1 MNLNLTDVTV
11 EENERQYI
19 KYTGEALLK
28 VVKVTVGKTQTQND
42 QIKVHFQDKQGLFI
56 IESFTVVPQ
65 SLWAIKILVKAL
77 GLPEIIN
84 TDNFVGRYAN
94 ATIKEKKTQNG
105 IIYVVDKYAESKLNK
120 PLNIQPMQQQQEVNS
135 DYVHNVNIDNDEI
148 PF

>member
-77 GLPEIIN
+77 GLPEVIN
-84 TDNFVGRYAN
+84 TDNFIGRYVN

-105 IIYVVDKYAESKLNK
+105 IIYVIDKYSESKLNE
-120 PLNIQPMQQQQEVNS
+120 PLNIQPVQQQEANN

>member
-11 EENERQYI
+11 EENERQYV

-84 TDNFVGRYAN
+84 TDNFIGRYVN

-105 IIYVVDKYAESKLNK
+105 IIYVIDKYSESKLNK
-120 PLNIQPMQQQQEVNS
+120 PLNIQPVQQQETNN

>member
-77 GLPEIIN
+77 GLPEVIN
-84 TDNFVGRYAN
+84 TDNFIGRYVN

-105 IIYVVDKYAESKLNK
+105 IIYVIDKYSESKLNK
-120 PLNIQPMQQQQEVNS
+120 PLNIQPVQQQEANN

>member
-1 MNLNLTDVTV
+1 MNLNLTDVPV
-11 EENERQYI
+11 EENERQYV

-28 VVKVTVGKTQTQND
+28 AVKVTVGKTQTQND

-84 TDNFVGRYAN
+84 TDNFIGRYVN

-105 IIYVVDKYAESKLNK
+105 IIYVIDKYSESKLNK
-120 PLNIQPMQQQQEVNS
+120 PLNIQPVQQQETNN